1 MWKGHDA
8 YVETR
13 ILSATPMELVRL
25 LYQGCVLA
33 VRDARHHLAE
43 GRIAERSRAIT
54 QACEILME
62 LNSALDHKRGGEIAG
77 RLAQLYDYMLRRLLQ
92 ANSEQSEAPLAEVLG
107 LLGTLGE
114 AWESLQPAKPV
125 ALAEKTPVENMWPR
139 NPVEEAYSPQ
149 SWSF

>member
-1 MWKGHDA
+1 MWNGHDA

-125 ALAEKTPVENMWPR
+125 ALAGKTPVENMWPR
-139 NPVEEAYSPQ
+139 NPVEEGYSPQ

>member
-1 MWKGHDA
+1 MWNGHDA

-62 LNSALDHKRGGEIAG
+62 LNSALDHQRGGEIAG

-125 ALAEKTPVENMWPR
+125 ALAEKTPVENTWPR